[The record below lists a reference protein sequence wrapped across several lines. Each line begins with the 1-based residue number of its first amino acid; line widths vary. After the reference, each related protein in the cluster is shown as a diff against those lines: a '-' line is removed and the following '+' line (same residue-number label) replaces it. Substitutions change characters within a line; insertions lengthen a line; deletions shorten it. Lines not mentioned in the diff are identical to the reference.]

1 MQPLADSH
9 PAYRVAQNWQ
19 ATGCHARELADNC
32 AEDGM
37 HGIEGLDVTTTTAR
51 GPTAAEILA
60 LLASIE
66 RHGSNVPAVQ
76 AFKSVL
82 RRKGVEAD
90 AAGGPAALEAL
101 GDAVAVASPTRADAR
116 LAILLAAWGELLPGS
131 GGRARR

>member
-1 MQPLADSH
+1 MIVLKMAL
-9 PAYRVAQNWQ
+9 Y
-19 ATGCHARELADNC
+19 
-32 AEDGM
+32 
-37 HGIEGLDVTTTTAR
+37 GIEGLDVTTTTAR

-131 GGRARR
+131 GGRARP